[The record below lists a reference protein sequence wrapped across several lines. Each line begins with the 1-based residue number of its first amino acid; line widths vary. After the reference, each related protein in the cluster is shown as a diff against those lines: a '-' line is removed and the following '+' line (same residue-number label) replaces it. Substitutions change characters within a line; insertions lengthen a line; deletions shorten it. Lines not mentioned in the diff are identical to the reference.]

1 MFIPCLSLKPLLSAA
16 KTQQASCSSTTRFM
30 LELQA
35 VETWCPQRLHLL
47 QLWRCLRVA
56 LVVFVHQVQ
65 HLMMRTSMRSRRGEE
80 TQRNGDGQA
89 LIWWAWR
96 GETRRRR
103 RLGKVTTT
111 LTLPEPR
118 SSNPNIT
125 PQTLYVHHLSLL
137 SQGTHLVGVTTSP
150 PKC

>member
-65 HLMMRTSMRSRRGEE
+65 HLMRTSMRSRRGEE
-80 TQRNGDGQA
+80 TPRNGDGQA
-89 LIWWAWR
+89 LIWTWR
-96 GETRRRR
+96 GKTRRR

-111 LTLPEPR
+111 LTSPEPR

-125 PQTLYVHHLSLL
+125 PQTLYAHHLSLL
-137 SQGTHLVGVTTSP
+137 SQGTHLGGVTTSP